1 MSSLAY
7 EGMKTQ
13 INRGNYTEVEAK
25 QTITQLYI
33 KKMITENEY
42 NSLMNLSDG
51 LNQNTNIGEI
61 QTKIVEI
68 KEQIETIKT
77 KIEAIK
83 QKLEEGGTVV
93 PEPESTE
100 QDGSTPEKAIDTYED
115 MLYYKGKYYRDTTDN
130 KIYVC
135 MDRADVK
142 EEGVRLHYTPSQ
154 LVGIYF
160 TLYQG

>member
-42 NSLMNLSDG
+42 NSLMKFSDG
-51 LNQNTNIGEI
+51 LKPNTNIGEV
-61 QTKIVEI
+61 QTEIVEI
-68 KEQIETIKT
+68 KEQIEVIKT
-77 KIEAIK
+77 EIETIK
-83 QKLEEGGTVV
+83 QKLEESGTVV
-93 PEPESTE
+93 PEPEPTE
-100 QDGSTPEKAIDTYED
+100 QDGSTPEKAIDAYTG
-115 MLYYKGKYYRDTTDN
+115 MLYYKGKYYRDPTDN
-130 KIYVC
+130 KVYVR
-135 MDRADVK
+135 MDRADVT
-142 EEGVRLHYTPSQ
+142 EEGIRLYYAPSQ

-160 TLYQG
+160 SLYE

>member
-61 QTKIVEI
+61 QT
-68 KEQIETIKT
+68 
-77 KIEAIK
+77 
-83 QKLEEGGTVV
+83 
-93 PEPESTE
+93 
-100 QDGSTPEKAIDTYED
+100 
-115 MLYYKGKYYRDTTDN
+115 
-130 KIYVC
+130 
-135 MDRADVK
+135 
-142 EEGVRLHYTPSQ
+142 
-154 LVGIYF
+154 
-160 TLYQG
+160 